1 MSNAD
6 LTTDAALSD
15 ADLREAAQTALTQ
28 CLDLGSE
35 ETCLIV
41 TDDKR
46 ERIGET
52 LYAEAS
58 EITDDPVIVRYPPG
72 PQHGAE
78 PPEPVAAGLETAD
91 VFLAPTTK
99 SISHTRARG
108 DACEA
113 GARGATLPGIRE
125 SVFVTG
131 LDADYETIADHS
143 ETLHEQVRDAD
154 EIRVTSPQGTD
165 ITVEVG
171 DREWLLD
178 TGIVH
183 DDGGFSN
190 LPAGEIFVSPE
201 SANGTY
207 VVDGTMRPHGLLEA
221 DQQLTFEVEDGY
233 VTDIS
238 DDEIRDPDRNG
249 CRGGRAGGVQP
260 RRTRDRHQ
268 RRRRRPRRLGVA
280 RREGRWH
287 RPPRHRRQRGHRRR
301 NRRAAA
307 SRWDSPRAD
316 RLRRR
321 RGNRVAAVVVGDR
334 RVTAVGDATS
344 RYTRPFTHSPGK
356 TANERY
362 RHRRHGGSLLS
373 RLFATRRDR
382 PRGAEA
388 GRHRDRPL

>member
-6 LTTDAALSD
+6 LTTDAAPSD

-207 VVDGTMRPHGLLEA
+207 VVDGTMRPHGLL
-221 DQQLTFEVEDGY
+221 DDGQQLTFEVEDGY

-238 DDEIRDPDRNG
+238 DDEIRD
-249 CRGGRAGGVQP
+249 QIE
-260 RRTRDRHQ
+260 T
-268 RRRRRPRRLGVA
+268 
-280 RREGRWH
+280 
-287 RPPRHRRQRGHRRR
+287 
-301 NRRAAA
+301 AA
-307 SRWDSPRAD
+307 
-316 RLRRR
+316 
-321 RGNRVAAVVVGDR
+321 
-334 RVTAVGDATS
+334 
-344 RYTRPFTHSPGK
+344 
-356 TANERY
+356 E
-362 RHRRHGGSLLS
+362 
-373 RLFATRRDR
+373 
-382 PRGAEA
+382 EA
-388 GRHRDRPL
+388 GQAAYNLAELGIGTNVGVDDLVGSVLLDEKAAGTVHLAIGDNAAIGGETDAPLHLDGILREPTVYADGEAIELPR